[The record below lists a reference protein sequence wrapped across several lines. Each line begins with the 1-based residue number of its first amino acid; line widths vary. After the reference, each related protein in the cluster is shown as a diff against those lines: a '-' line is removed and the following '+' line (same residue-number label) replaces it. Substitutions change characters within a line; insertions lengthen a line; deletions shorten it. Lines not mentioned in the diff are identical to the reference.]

1 MITNMLLGY
10 ISIIV
15 FAFLSVFSFFR
26 IRSGKKIAEFTYD
39 FAFLIGA
46 FVWEDLFVFSVYGL
60 AASIATVWLG
70 QWKYGLLFFL
80 VFWMVRS
87 AGETLYFFLEQ
98 FIEPKHY
105 PHYIDEYFG
114 FIRFLFGKIS
124 YQQCLIIM
132 QVFFQTIMMT
142 SIVALTTLLF
152 AWNRF

>member
-1 MITNMLLGY
+1 MPIGY
-10 ISIIV
+10 ISIAL
-15 FAFLSVFSFFR
+15 FAFLTTLSFIR
-26 IRSGKKIAEFTYD
+26 IRWGKKIAEFTYN
-39 FAFLIGA
+39 FGFLIGA
-46 FVWEDLFVFSVYGL
+46 FVWEDMFVFSVYGL

-98 FIEPKHY
+98 FIEPKHF
-105 PHYIDEYFG
+105 PHYVDEHFDLVRK
-114 FIRFLFGKIS
+114 IFGKIS

-132 QVFFQTIMMT
+132 QVTFQIIMMT
-142 SIVALTTLLF
+142 SIVGIITLLF

>member
-1 MITNMLLGY
+1 MLIGY
-10 ISIIV
+10 ISITL
-15 FAFLSVFSFFR
+15 FAFLTAFSFVR
-26 IRSGKKIAEFTYD
+26 IRRGKKIAEFIYGLG
-39 FAFLIGA
+39 FPIGA
-46 FVWEDLFVFSVYGL
+46 FVWEDMFVFSVYGL
-60 AASIATVWLG
+60 AASVATVWLG

-105 PHYIDEYFG
+105 PHYVDEHFG
-114 FIRFLFGKIS
+114 LVRWLFGNIS

-132 QVFFQTIMMT
+132 QVTFQIIMMIT
-142 SIVALTTLLF
+142 IVGIITLLF